1 MADGKDSQSKQFGD
15 TFITKLGGQLDKKA
29 PVFNKSLFVGA
40 GQGTRNAW
48 DAGTDFANGLNGSAG
63 FGTGQRGAMDS
74 LGGVFSGYG
83 QLGDNN
89 GLTGGQSDAMAGNAA
104 LGGQYGALG
113 QAYDPNSSAYK
124 TLRGNI
130 ADDTLTG
137 VGSLFASNGRYGS
150 DIMGESAAEGLGNAL
165 AGLDYGNMQNNINNQ
180 YRSLDS
186 QRGIFG
192 DTFSMGQQGV
202 GNQFNALGGQA
213 GVAGQQFGMGQQ
225 ALGNQ
230 MGALDRLTG
239 IGGAQDANRQGQRLG
254 NADLFDRRHNAELD
268 RLLKIG
274 AGFGDPVG
282 AANQPNWWQ
291 SGLGALL
298 GFGGSALSG
307 GLFGGGS

>member
-1 MADGKDSQSKQFGD
+1 MADNGSDSRSKQFGD
-15 TFITKLGGQLDKKA
+15 QYIDKLSGQLDTKA

-40 GQGTRNAW
+40 GDATKNAW
-48 DAGTDFANGLNGSAG
+48 NTGTNFATGLNTAG
-63 FGTGQRGAMDS
+63 GYGTGQRAAQDS

-89 GLTGGQSDAMAGNAA
+89 GLTGGQGSAMTGNAG
-104 LGGQYGALG
+104 LGGQYAGLGGAYEQDAPG
-113 QAYDPNSSAYK
+113 YQA
-124 TLRGNI
+124 LRNKLT
-130 ADDTLTG
+130 DDTLTG

-165 AGLDYGNMQNNINNQ
+165 AGLDYGNFQNNVNNQ

-186 QRGIFG
+186 QRGIYG
-192 DTFSMGQQGV
+192 DTFNMGQTGV
-202 GNQFNALGGQA
+202 GNQMGALAGQA
-213 GVAGQQFGMGQQ
+213 GTAGQQFGMGQT

-230 MGALDRLTG
+230 QGAIDALG
-239 IGGAQDANRQGQRLG
+239 QIGAAQDANAQGARLG
-254 NADLFDRRHNAELD
+254 DADLYDRKHNAELD

-274 AGFGDPVG
+274 AGFGGGAVD

-307 GLFGGGS
+307 GVFGG

>member
-15 TFITKLGGQLDKKA
+15 TFLDKLEGQLDQKA

-48 DAGTDFANGLNGSAG
+48 DAGNDFAGGLNDAGG
-63 FGTGQRGAMDS
+63 FGYGQRGAMDG
-74 LGGVFSGYG
+74 LGG
-83 QLGDNN
+83 
-89 GLTGGQSDAMAGNAA
+89 
-104 LGGQYGALG
+104 LGGKYGALG
-113 QAYDPNSSAYK
+113 GAYDPNSDAYK
-124 TLRGNI
+124 RLRQGI
-130 ADDTLTG
+130 ADDTMKE
-137 VGSLFASNGRYGS
+137 VGSQFTASGRFGGGS
-150 DIMGESAAEGLGNAL
+150 HVSTAAEGLGDAL
-165 AGLDYGNMQNNINNQ
+165 AGLDYGNMQNDINNR

-186 QRGIFG
+186 QRSIFG
-192 DTFSMGQQGV
+192 D
-202 GNQFNALGGQA
+202 
-213 GVAGQQFGMGQQ
+213 QFGMGQQ

-230 MGALDRLTG
+230 MGAIDRLTG